1 VSTRFVVVVR
11 AGLVEEL
18 YADAESDIQL
28 LIVDHDAREF
38 GDEDEDRVSLLDG
51 DRVWVTDC
59 APVIDPWFVS
69 RVFQTWE

>member
-1 VSTRFVVVVR
+1 MGARFVVVIR
-11 AGLVEEL
+11 EGLVEDV

-28 LIVDHDAREF
+28 VIVDHDPREF
-38 GDEDEDRVSLLDG
+38 AEDDDDQVSLLDG
-51 DRVWVTDC
+51 DRVWITDY